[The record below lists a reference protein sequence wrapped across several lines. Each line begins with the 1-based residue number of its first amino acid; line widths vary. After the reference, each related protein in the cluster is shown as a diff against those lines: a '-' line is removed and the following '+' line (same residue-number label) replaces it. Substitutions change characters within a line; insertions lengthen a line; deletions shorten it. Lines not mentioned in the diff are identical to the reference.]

1 MEAKAVD
8 IIFFSPTKSTNIL
21 CKTIA
26 EEISTEINCYDLT
39 LLPKDSDNTQTTGD
53 VAVFGA
59 PVYGGRV
66 PLVATERFQKIR
78 GNNSPAVVIAV
89 YGNRDYD
96 DALLELKTIAET
108 QGFKV
113 IAGGVFIGEHS
124 FSNNEFPIA
133 AARPDKED
141 LEIAKAFGRD
151 IRKKLKSENYNPT
164 QDIPGNKPFK
174 ERAKI
179 NELPPAT
186 IQEKCTLCGLCARM
200 CPVNAISVND
210 LVITNQQI
218 CIYCCACVKVCTE
231 NARTADTNLFTK
243 ARTKLHSICAER
255 KEPEI
260 FI

>member
-1 MEAKAVD
+1 METKAVD

-26 EEISTEINCYDLT
+26 EEISSEINSHDLT
-39 LLPKDSDNTQTTGD
+39 LPQDVREINIRGD
-53 VAVFGA
+53 VAVFGS

-66 PLVATERFQKIR
+66 PPVAAERFKKIH
-78 GNNSPAVVIAV
+78 GNNSPAVVIVV

-108 QGFKV
+108 QGFEV
-113 IAGGVFIGEHS
+113 IAGAAFIGEHS

-133 AARPDKED
+133 AARPDKKD
-141 LEIAKAFGRD
+141 LEIAKTFGTE
-151 IRKKLKSENYNPT
+151 IRKKLKSTTLIPVPE
-164 QDIPGNKPFK
+164 IPGNIPFK
-174 ERAKI
+174 ERAEI

-186 IQEKCTLCGLCARM
+186 IQEKCSLCGLCARM
-200 CPVNAISVND
+200 CPVSAISVNSR
-210 LVITNQQI
+210 VETNQQL

-231 NARTADTNLFTK
+231 NARTAETHLFTS